1 MRIWISGCG
10 GMMGSHLCGSLV
22 AEGHDVLA
30 SYYKPS
36 VDPVDL
42 ADLPLGEVDIRDS
55 CSV

>member
-10 GMMGSHLCGSLV
+10 GSHLCGSLV
-22 AEGHDVLA
+22 AEGHDALA
-30 SYYKPS
+30 SYCKPT
-36 VDPVDL
+36 VDPGDL